1 MGNRYKRMVTLGM
14 ISFTAL
20 LAWSY
25 CMLAYHSKVVY
36 IAVISLVLIGS
47 IYALLLSVVDIK
59 VAKEQAMQEYVTKTL
74 QEYAK
79 KDDTEILNDMERL
92 AKASYVQQRKTN
104 TYLSSQA
111 EQLDEALKKTVK
123 ILINYDRKKEEEA
136 AQQAEQIQKE
146 LEMKEALQ
154 AQKEPDHTALVLEEL
169 GKLTSD
175 VKAVVAQ
182 LQQVTIQ
189 LTALHETVDTIE
201 VSKYVAAPQAADV
214 STEPAQQKA
223 VDIAETTD
231 TFVDDSLTRTD
242 AVQTDE
248 EATLTAEPEVAVA
261 EAAPTEEP
269 EAVVAET
276 TPTEEPEAVVAETTP
291 TEEPE
296 AVVTDTT
303 PTEEPEAVVTDTT
316 PTEEPEA
323 VVAEAAPTEES
334 EPEFDMEDFFSQYG
348 GSADKELKE
357 EAEFK
362 EEAASTGM
370 LDQNMIDALLGNL
383 QADKPVIDVKNA
395 DVIPFPQQE
404 YTDDAT
410 DDATEEAHVEEV
422 AEAVYEAEQDMT
434 DTTVYADAESEHS
447 EPMSAMPVDD
457 NPNRTLSPEEIAALF
472 ASMQ

>member
-59 VAKEQAMQEYVTKTL
+59 AAKEQAMQEYVTKTL

-248 EATLTAEPEVAVA
+248 EAALTAEPEVAVA

-269 EAVVAET
+269 EAVVAG
-276 TPTEEPEAVVAETTP
+276 
-291 TEEPE
+291 
-296 AVVTDTT
+296 TT

-334 EPEFDMEDFFSQYG
+334 EPAFDMEDFFSQYG

-404 YTDDAT
+404 HTY
-410 DDATEEAHVEEV
+410 DATEEAHVEEV
-422 AEAVYEAEQDMT
+422 AEAVHEAEQDMT

>member
-59 VAKEQAMQEYVTKTL
+59 AAKEQAMQEYVTKTL

-296 AVVTDTT
+296 AVVT
-303 PTEEPEAVVTDTT
+303 
-316 PTEEPEA
+316 
-323 VVAEAAPTEES
+323 EAAPTEES
-334 EPEFDMEDFFSQYG
+334 EPAFDMEDFFSQYG

-422 AEAVYEAEQDMT
+422 AEAVHEAEQDMT

>member
-248 EATLTAEPEVAVA
+248 EAALTAEPEVAVA

-269 EAVVAET
+269 EAVVAGT

-303 PTEEPEAVVTDTT
+303 PTEEPEAVV
-316 PTEEPEA
+316 
-323 VVAEAAPTEES
+323 AEAAPTEES
-334 EPEFDMEDFFSQYG
+334 EPAFDMEDFFSQYG

-410 DDATEEAHVEEV
+410 EEAHVEEV
-422 AEAVYEAEQDMT
+422 AEAVHEAEQDMT

>member
-248 EATLTAEPEVAVA
+248 EAALTAEPEVAVA
-261 EAAPTEEP
+261 EA
-269 EAVVAET
+269 
-276 TPTEEPEAVVAETTP
+276 
-291 TEEPE
+291 
-296 AVVTDTT
+296 
-303 PTEEPEAVVTDTT
+303 T

-334 EPEFDMEDFFSQYG
+334 EPAFDMEDFFSQYG

-410 DDATEEAHVEEV
+410 EEAHVEEV
-422 AEAVYEAEQDMT
+422 AEAVHEAEQDMT

>member
-59 VAKEQAMQEYVTKTL
+59 AAKEQAMQEYVTKTL

-248 EATLTAEPEVAVA
+248 EAALTAEPEVAVA

-276 TPTEEPEAVVAETTP
+276 TPTEEPEAVVAG
-291 TEEPE
+291 
-296 AVVTDTT
+296 TT

-334 EPEFDMEDFFSQYG
+334 EPAFDMEDFFSQYG

-404 YTDDAT
+404 HT

-422 AEAVYEAEQDMT
+422 AEAVHEAEQDMT